1 MKTSFKNRLITALGG
16 VTQEQLDDQYNT
28 FIQISSLYHK
38 AIQDI
43 CFRGMGPNGP
53 VYYDWACEYCC
64 RLCNKRNGWC
74 DWFAIGPKIKENK

>member
-1 MKTSFKNRLITALGG
+1 MTTSFKNRLITALGG
-16 VTQEQLDDQYNT
+16 YTEEQRKNEYNI
-28 FIQISSLYHK
+28 FVHISSLYHK

-64 RLCNKRNGWC
+64 RLCNNRNGWC
-74 DWFAIGPKIKENK
+74 DWFAIGPKVKEGK